1 MVSETWWSIS
11 WSLSTPVRLVRSS
24 LGCESM
30 LALLVLWPL
39 SEKESA
45 EPRSSSSDHPSSVGC
60 WSLSTGIDLWTMC
73 WRASTAGATVLGL
86 RKKKSIN
93 FFGPVSLF
101 FIFVTINFLEWLV
114 SFFFSLTLTINFWR
128 LVYFYFSNWLRWRHI
143 VFICFPD
150 LWCLGFLLSAPEQKG
165 VSYWKWTFPDHLGTA
180 NKKPWMFLL
189 HPSLSREID
198 GKAKFR
204 SSEPQICYDA
214 NSFLSKKRYNNK
226 LSKQTGLQQKVF

>member
-1 MVSETWWSIS
+1 MHVY
-11 WSLSTPVRLVRSS
+11 
-24 LGCESM
+24 
-30 LALLVLWPL
+30 
-39 SEKESA
+39 
-45 EPRSSSSDHPSSVGC
+45 
-60 WSLSTGIDLWTMC
+60 
-73 WRASTAGATVLGL
+73 TVLGL
-86 RKKKSIN
+86 RKKN
-93 FFGPVSLF
+93 LLTFLGLFLF

-128 LVYFYFSNWLRWRHI
+128 LVYFYFSNWLRWRRI

-204 SSEPQICYDA
+204 SSEPQICYTNFFKVNKIYNKQLSKQKDA
-214 NSFLSKKRYNNK
+214 QQQAFQANRATTKSFLSKKGYNKKRSSKKGHNEKCSKSKGCNKK
-226 LSKQTGLQQKVF
+226 LSTQKGDGRLFLFSNF